1 MVQSSPVNRDT
12 RRYSVLLDLLYF
24 SPTRFLVI
32 DPMHN
37 LFLGTGKRMLSLW
50 IEFDL
55 LSKHHFDQIQQFVD
69 KMVVPA
75 EPTKISTG
83 FSGFKA
89 DQFKV
94 WITIYSIPALYNI
107 LPTDHFET
115 WRHFV
120 LACRLLYKH
129 SLSDVEINLADNL
142 LMHFCRRVERLFG
155 TSCITPNMH
164 MHGHVKDTV
173 LDYGP
178 IHEFWCYSFERFN
191 GILGSQPSN
200 NRAIEPQLLKQF
212 LLDNASSCFDFPD
225 EFNDDFCSL
234 DLNNSKKSALRG
246 SVLDT
251 ITDNHENMLLLSP
264 KYKRCVINPD
274 DS

>member
-1 MVQSSPVNRDT
+1 
-12 RRYSVLLDLLYF
+12 
-24 SPTRFLVI
+24 
-32 DPMHN
+32 
-37 LFLGTGKRMLSLW
+37 MLSLW

-75 EPTKISTG
+75 DIGRIPTKISTG

-89 DQFKV
+89 DQFRV

-129 SLSDVEINLADNL
+129 SLSDVEINLADNR

-200 NRAIEPQLLKQF
+200 NRAIE
-212 LLDNASSCFDFPD
+212 
-225 EFNDDFCSL
+225 
-234 DLNNSKKSALRG
+234 
-246 SVLDT
+246 
-251 ITDNHENMLLLSP
+251 ITVPLSP
-264 KYKRCVINPD
+264 SY
-274 DS
+274 

>member
-1 MVQSSPVNRDT
+1 
-12 RRYSVLLDLLYF
+12 
-24 SPTRFLVI
+24 
-32 DPMHN
+32 
-37 LFLGTGKRMLSLW
+37 
-50 IEFDL
+50 
-55 LSKHHFDQIQQFVD
+55 
-69 KMVVPA
+69 
-75 EPTKISTG
+75 
-83 FSGFKA
+83 
-89 DQFKV
+89 
-94 WITIYSIPALYNI
+94 
-107 LPTDHFET
+107 
-115 WRHFV
+115 
-120 LACRLLYKH
+120 
-129 SLSDVEINLADNL
+129 
-142 LMHFCRRVERLFG
+142 
-155 TSCITPNMH
+155 MH

-200 NRAIEPQLLKQF
+200 NRAIEPQLLKKF

-234 DLNNSKKSALRG
+234 DLSNSKKSALRG

-274 DS
+274 DVVLLQQLFIKLNPNCSSVFINSIYKKYTSVTLKRKVYRSSGHRNSTPRIVWA